1 MPAESGDK
9 LRVAVVGGG
18 VAGITAAYL
27 LQRRQEVTLYEKND
41 YVGGHT
47 HTIEIPGGPD
57 RGLPVDTG
65 FIVLNDRT
73 YPLFNRLL
81 RQLGVCVRDTE
92 MSFSFQSEATGVEY
106 AGTGFNGL
114 FAQRRNLLR
123 ASHWRM
129 LLGVAR
135 FCRDAR
141 ADLSRG
147 RLPRWTLQEYVG
159 RYRYRPEM
167 VDRYLIPMAAAIW
180 STPPGEV
187 SGFPVEPFLRF
198 FNNHGLLS
206 PFRRPRW
213 QTVAGGSHAYVK
225 AFLDGFRGTVRVAA
239 PVTSIRRGE
248 KSVHVR
254 AAGGEDETYDRVVV
268 AAHADEALGLLA
280 DPSDAERDLLGAW
293 RYQLNRV
300 VLHTDS
306 SFLPKSRR
314 AWGCWNYREVP
325 NSGPD
330 ALGCVTYFMNALQ
343 GLRAETRY
351 CVTVNPDRPVPSA
364 ETICELFYSHPT
376 YTFAS
381 MDTQE
386 KLATL
391 NGPNR
396 TYFCGSY
403 FGYGFH
409 EDAVRSG
416 VAVGREFG
424 LEL

>member
-1 MPAESGDK
+1 
-9 LRVAVVGGG
+9 LRIAVVGSG
-18 VAGITAAYL
+18 VAGLTAAYL
-27 LQRRQEVTLYEKND
+27 LQRRHEVTLYEKND

-47 HTIEIPGGPD
+47 HTIEVANGPD

-81 RQLGVCVRDTE
+81 RQLGVSVRDTE
-92 MSFSFQSEATGVEY
+92 MSFSFQSEAAGLEY
-106 AGTGFNGL
+106 AGTGLNGL

-123 ASHWRM
+123 VAHWRM

-135 FCRDAR
+135 FCRNAR

-147 RLPRWTLQEYVG
+147 RLPRWTLQEYVR

-167 VDRYLIPMAAAIW
+167 VERYLIPMAAAIW
-180 STPPGEV
+180 STPPGDV
-187 SGFPVEPFLRF
+187 TGFPVEPFLRF
-198 FNNHGLLS
+198 FDNHGLLS
-206 PFRRPRW
+206 PCRRPRW
-213 QTVAGGSHAYVK
+213 QTVVGGSHAYVK
-225 AFLDGFRGTVRVAA
+225 AFLAGFRGTVHVSA
-239 PVTSIRRGE
+239 PVTSIRRNETSVYVRGADGE
-248 KSVHVR
+248 
-254 AAGGEDETYDRVVV
+254 EETYDRVVV

-280 DPSDAERDLLGAW
+280 DPRDAERDLLGAW
-293 RYQLNRV
+293 RYQSNRV
-300 VLHTDS
+300 VLHTDA
-306 SFLPKSRR
+306 SFLPRTRR

-325 NSGPD
+325 NSRRD

-343 GLRAETRY
+343 GLRTETRY
-351 CVTVNPDRPVPSA
+351 CVTLNPDRPVPPA
-364 ETICELFYSHPT
+364 KTICELVYSHPT

-409 EDAVRSG
+409 EDAVRSAA
-416 VAVGREFG
+416 AVGREFG